1 MIKGWDEAD
10 AEWRRKIKVEDKKT
24 HSQVKDS
31 PDPNGKQIDNFLK
44 YGCISYNDTKLVFL

>member
-44 YGCISYNDTKLVFL
+44 YGCTSYNDTKLVFL